1 MNLNHLS
8 TSSSAPKNKSGSLL
22 NMTAVQLTLDEENER
37 RRESAYHANR
47 NRHAFGDITTLTKRQ
62 SHCTVHI

>member
-37 RRESAYHANR
+37 RRESASPGVVKHTA
-47 NRHAFGDITTLTKRQ
+47 LQ
-62 SHCTVHI
+62 